1 MSMLDKLVDIGF
13 IQRVENIP
21 KVVSVRQ
28 SALWKFVREVKHE
41 VRLFFGKRE
50 NLFDSKFI
58 IDRYIDELDQL
69 ELEQF
74 FLTAEDLLEEI
85 LIQHC
90 LRRQIQL
97 HCTERY

>member
-1 MSMLDKLVDIGF
+1 MLDKLVDIGF

-21 KVVSVRQ
+21 KIVSVRQ
-28 SALWKFVREVKHE
+28 PALRKFVGEVKHE

-74 FLTAEDLLEEI
+74 FLAAEDLLEKI
-85 LIQHC
+85 LFSIVFDGKYS
-90 LRRQIQL
+90 
-97 HCTERY
+97 CTAQKDIK

>member
-1 MSMLDKLVDIGF
+1 MLDKLFDIGF
-13 IQRVENIP
+13 IQRIKYIP

-28 SALWKFVREVKHE
+28 PALRKFVGEVKHE

-74 FLTAEDLLEEI
+74 FLAAEDLLEEI

-90 LRRQIQL
+90 L
-97 HCTERY
+97 